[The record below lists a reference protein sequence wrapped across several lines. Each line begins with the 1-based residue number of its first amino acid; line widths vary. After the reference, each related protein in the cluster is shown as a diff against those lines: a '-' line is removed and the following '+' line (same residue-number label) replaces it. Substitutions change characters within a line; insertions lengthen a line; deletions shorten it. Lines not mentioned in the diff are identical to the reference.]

1 MAYRILKKNKEAGL
15 NSLYMYITEPVDGV
29 MYYKEF
35 DTKEEVDKYVEEQL
49 NAGVPKTFLEIVA
62 PMKYTVSAS
71 IEDEECGCGIP
82 STNPK
87 PALIPYKIIANP
99 VGGIVERGVK
109 ITFIIDADR
118 AKFQRLII
126 DGAEVKSDYYT
137 VTAGSTIVS
146 LVGIYADTL
155 ALGEHTIEF
164 IFSDGKA
171 EDKFEIVEKSEGGE
185 ETPGGSDDTPSD
197 TPTEDP
203 SDEPGDTPG
212 ESDEPDDEEPSEP
225 ETPSEDEEPETPS
238 GDGDEETPSEGDIG
252 EGEPSEGTTDEE
264 NTPSEGSE
272 EGSGSDDS
280 TTEPTIPTTPSDLED
295 ATDSD
300 DEDEEPEEATTDD
313 VIIPGFDGL

>member
-15 NSLYMYITEPVDGV
+15 NSLYMFITEPVDGV

-35 DTKEEVDKYVEEQL
+35 DTKEEVDEYVEKQL
-49 NAGVPKTFLEIVA
+49 NAGVPKTYLEIVA

-71 IEDEECGCGIP
+71 IEDEECGCGVP

-99 VGGIVERGVK
+99 VGGVVERGVK

-118 AKFQRLII
+118 AKFQKLII
-126 DGAEVKSDYYT
+126 DGSEVKSDYYT

-155 ALGEHTIEF
+155 SLGEHKIEF

-185 ETPGGSDDTPSD
+185 EIPGGSDDTPSD

-203 SDEPGDTPG
+203 TDTPSDEPSDTPG
-212 ESDEPDDEEPSEP
+212 ESDEPSDEEPSEP
-225 ETPSEDEEPETPS
+225 ENPSEDEEPETPS
-238 GDGDEETPSEGDIG
+238 EGG
-252 EGEPSEGTTDEE
+252 
-264 NTPSEGSE
+264 E
-272 EGSGSDDS
+272 EGFGSDDS
-280 TTEPTIPTTPSDLED
+280 TTEPTVPTTPSESED
-295 ATDSD
+295 STDSD
-300 DEDEEPEEATTDD
+300 DEDEEPEGATTDD
-313 VIIPGFDGL
+313 VVIPGFDGL